1 MPDAGLNLRGHD
13 VGQTTILRC
22 VEHLEPESCAF
33 GLLDS
38 RARRFLAVVGANR
51 EAGYTT
57 LFLIR
62 PASRIVS
69 RTAPKPTTRYIA
81 SSRPSCH
88 CSTSASMSSL
98 TVAIASRVL
107 SPSVNSLDA
116 ATGRGVSIPID
127 SVVRREPERPL
138 VLR

>member
-69 RTAPKPTTRYIA
+69 RTAPKPTTRY
-81 SSRPSCH
+81 
-88 CSTSASMSSL
+88 
-98 TVAIASRVL
+98 
-107 SPSVNSLDA
+107 SLDA